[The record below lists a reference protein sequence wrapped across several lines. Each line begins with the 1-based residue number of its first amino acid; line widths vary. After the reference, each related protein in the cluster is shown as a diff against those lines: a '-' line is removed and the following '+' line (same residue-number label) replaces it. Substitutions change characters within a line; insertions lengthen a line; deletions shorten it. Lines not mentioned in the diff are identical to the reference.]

1 MSLLLPDEAAVRA
14 LGARL
19 AARLRAGD
27 VITLSGD
34 LGAGKTTLARGI
46 LEGLGQQGDIPSP
59 TFNIVQTYA
68 PPELSLPVWHV
79 DLYRLSDPQEI
90 HELGLGEALDE
101 GALLI
106 EWPDRL
112 DGLFADRALALHLE
126 DAGARGRRLT
136 ASVPPA
142 WEGRWPFP

>member
-90 HELGLGEALDE
+90 HELGLGEALAD

-112 DGLFADRALALHLE
+112 GGLFADRALALHLE
-126 DAGARGRRLT
+126 DAGEKGRRLT

-142 WEGRWPFP
+142 WEGRWPLP